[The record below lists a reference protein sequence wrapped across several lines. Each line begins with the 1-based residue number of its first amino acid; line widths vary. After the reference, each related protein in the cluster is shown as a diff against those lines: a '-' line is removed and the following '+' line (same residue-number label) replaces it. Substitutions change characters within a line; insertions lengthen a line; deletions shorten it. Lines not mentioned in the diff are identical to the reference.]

1 MAGARG
7 EETASRKILCGFN
20 PAWMGGTGVIDNGFG
35 PEIFKPELLN
45 ESNMALGD
53 DHHGSD
59 SIVQGSSFANASSS
73 VSGSL
78 GLEAS
83 GMYGAATFRGSV
95 EASFKT
101 HGATE
106 KSTSMFHHERRY
118 QIGDQRMKCPEA
130 RPFLTDAAV
139 AAIDN
144 PQMSPERLF
153 NSYGLYYAKNIA
165 FGGTYSLW
173 ASSADENCTNSTSFA
188 TAVQASVDA
197 QGAGGK
203 VGAEIN
209 SDVTTEIGR
218 SSYTAFQTIDGG
230 DMKLFTF
237 SGASGP
243 DLQVKERAWC
253 ESVFQRP
260 VVISAILAPIYTLAL
275 DGPRLDELKL
285 AFEEF
290 AMDPVDKKIRAID
303 EYMAIVGKE
312 KWHCTTRGESWT
324 GLRKHM
330 DSVTCWPKD
339 FRNQWEE
346 HLNKASW
353 HCTTRAPTLKK
364 LQDVAR
370 AYKLDLKK

>member
-1 MAGARG
+1 MEGAPG
-7 EETASRKILCGFN
+7 EAVANRMILCGFN
-20 PAWMGGTGVIDNGFG
+20 PAWMQGTGVIGNGFG

-95 EASFKT
+95 EASFKL
-101 HGATE
+101 HGATD

-130 RPFLTDAAV
+130 RPFLTDTAMG
-139 AAIDN
+139 AIDD

-153 NSYGLYYAKNIA
+153 NDYGLYYAKKIEI
-165 FGGTYSLW
+165 GGTYSLW
-173 ASSADENCTNSTSFA
+173 ASSADEKCEDSSGFA
-188 TAVQASVDA
+188 SAVQASVDA
-197 QGAGGK
+197 QGASGK
-203 VGAEIN
+203 LDTKMTGECNTA
-209 SDVTTEIGR
+209 IGK
-218 SSYTAFQTIDGG
+218 SSYTAVQTIEGG
-230 DMKLFTF
+230 DMKLFNF

-243 DLQVKERAWC
+243 ALQVKEAAWC
-253 ESVFQRP
+253 ASVFESP
-260 VVISAILAPIYTLAL
+260 VVISAILAPIWQLAL
-275 DGPRLDELKL
+275 DGPRLEQLRT

-290 AMDPVDKKIRAID
+290 AMDPADKKIRAID
-303 EYMAIVGKE
+303 AYMAIIDKE
-312 KWHCTTRGESWT
+312 KWHCTTRGPSMT
-324 GLRKHM
+324 GLIKHM
-330 DSVTCWPKD
+330 DKVTCWPKD
-339 FRNQWEE
+339 FRTEWED

-353 HCTTRAPTLKK
+353 HCNTRAPTLKK
-364 LQDVAR
+364 LHDVAR
-370 AYKLDLKK
+370 AYKLALKK